1 MFCQAMPIDILTGPM
16 VVPDSKD
23 NPMLE
28 LILYTP
34 FDVVTT
40 MLAICSPVLV
50 LGAYTI
56 YDMWARSRGNNL
68 EDGSPNDTHKY
79 HDTLND
85 L

>member
-1 MFCQAMPIDILTGPM
+1 
-16 VVPDSKD
+16 
-23 NPMLE
+23 MLE

-68 EDGSPNDTHKY
+68 EEGPSNGAHRY
-79 HDTLND
+79 RDTLND